1 MQRPPVPDRD
11 RPPPEPDSGAEARTE
26 PRTGIG
32 APAEEAV
39 REIVRAALAGAA
51 LGQGPAPGPEPASL
65 PALSLIDEGGEHF
78 SWWVGSRH
86 VLRLAPDRDATVR
99 QRREIR
105 LRDLVRPYI
114 GVPVPSR
121 IASGTWGPG
130 LGYTLDQRLFGASG
144 EERPVSVAGEPD
156 LAGLLSGLRSVPVR
170 EAAALGVPQAP
181 PRSLD
186 RLRAEAERPAR
197 LLTADGEFDA
207 GRLTRLTAHT
217 AERLTPRAGAVVVHH
232 DLKGEHLLVTGDGRV
247 CGVLD
252 WTDAVVGD
260 PAEDIGGLALSVGAP
275 AAVRAATLAG
285 SGPRECLRGL
295 WLARCDTVIRLADR
309 LYGTDDSPLPLLRT
323 QLQRAWEPILL
334 ERLGDVEPDA
344 PDPNE
349 A

>member
-1 MQRPPVPDRD
+1 MQRPPEPDR
-11 RPPPEPDSGAEARTE
+11 PSPEPHPGTETRAEARIEAGTE
-26 PRTGIG
+26 TRTGIE
-32 APAEEAV
+32 APAEKAV
-39 REIVRAALAGAA
+39 RRIVRAALG
-51 LGQGPAPGPEPASL
+51 GGDVGSAPL
-65 PALSLIDEGGEHF
+65 PDLRPVEEGGEHF
-78 SWWVGSRH
+78 SWWVGARH

-105 LRDLVRPYI
+105 LRDLVRPYV
-114 GVPVPSR
+114 GVPVPVGV
-121 IASGTWGPG
+121 ASGTWGSG

-144 EERPVSVAGEPD
+144 EERPVSAAGEPD

-170 EAAALGVPQAP
+170 EAAALGLPHTP

-197 LLTADGEFDA
+197 LLAADGEFDA
-207 GRLTRLTAHT
+207 GRLARLTPHA
-217 AERLTPRAGAVVVHH
+217 AGQLTPRAEAVVVHH
-232 DLKGEHLLVTGDGRV
+232 DLKGEHLLVTDDGRV

-260 PAEDIGGLALSVGAP
+260 PAEDIGGLALSVGGP

-285 SGPRECLRGL
+285 SVPRECLRGL
-295 WLARCDTVIRLADR
+295 WLARCDTVIRLAAR

-334 ERLGDVEPDA
+334 ERLGDVEPEA
-344 PDPNE
+344 PDPTDD
-349 A
+349 